1 MSDFLETKKSEQI
14 MARKE
19 ELARMWERTLDYLF
33 NQRPAFERQGAS
45 GYKPG
50 LDTSIALDKLY
61 KEPHRC
67 YRTIHIAGTN
77 GKGST
82 AHLLASCL
90 QHCGYRVGLF
100 TSPHLVDF
108 RERIRVNGKKISRN
122 FVMQWVADYQK
133 KDIAGFEPSFFELVS
148 TMAFDYF
155 AWRNVNVA
163 IIETGLGGRL
173 DSTNI
178 ITPELSIITNIG
190 LEHQQ
195 FLGDTV
201 EQIASEKAGII
212 KNRVPV
218 VIGQA
223 EGSVREVFE
232 LEAKRMVAE
241 IKFAQDKPEVTKA
254 THVGNKLRLETVNY
268 GTIDCELTGDYQ
280 AENANTV
287 LVALNILKRLK
298 YRIKLDAVTR
308 GFANVIEDTG
318 LLGRWM
324 KLDSKPLTICDSA
337 HNPPGMAE
345 AMKQLRRQKY
355 DNLHMVLG
363 FMADKDVTTMLDMMP
378 KLATYYFTQASNERT
393 MKSKDLKHIANKHG
407 LDGNAY
413 NNVEEAL
420 QAARDKAG
428 ENDFIYV
435 GGSMYVLAEL
445 LKSLGYDDMTDK

>member
-1 MSDFLETKKSEQI
+1 

-19 ELARMWERTLDYLF
+19 ELARMWERTLEYLF
-33 NQRPAFERQGAS
+33 SQRPAFERQGAS

-50 LDTSIALDKLY
+50 LDTSLALDKAY
-61 KEPHRC
+61 HEPHRR

-90 QHCGYRVGLF
+90 QQCGYRVGLF

-122 FVMQWVADYQK
+122 YVMQWVADYQK
-133 KDIAGFEPSFFELVS
+133 TDLDTLQPSFFELVS

-173 DSTNI
+173 DSSNI

-201 EQIASEKAGII
+201 EQIAMEKAGII
-212 KNRVPV
+212 KHGVPV
-218 VIGQA
+218 VIGHA

-232 LEAKRMVAE
+232 SEAKRLYSD
-241 IKFAQDKPEVTKA
+241 IRFAQDKPEVLKA
-254 THVGNKLRLETVNY
+254 THVDGMLRLETVNY

-280 AENANTV
+280 AENTNTV

-298 YRIKLDAVTR
+298 YRIKTPAVQDA
-308 GFANVIEDTG
+308 FAHVNEYTG
-318 LLGRWM
+318 LMGRWM
-324 KLDSKPLTICDSA
+324 KLGTNPLTICDSA
-337 HNPPGMAE
+337 HNPSGMRE
-345 AMKQLRRQKY
+345 VMKQLKREKH
-355 DNLHMVLG
+355 DKLHMVLG
-363 FMADKDVTTMLDMMP
+363 FMADKDVETMLDIMP
-378 KLATYYFTQASNERT
+378 KSANFYFTQASNDRS
-393 MKSKDLKHIANKHG
+393 MKAAELQQFAASIGYSGDV
-407 LDGNAY
+407 Y
-413 NNVEEAL
+413 NNVVDAL
-420 QAARDKAG
+420 QAARSNAG
-428 ENDFIYV
+428 ENDLVYV

-445 LKSLGYDDMTDK
+445 LKALGYDEG